1 MNQRMGERPQPINQL
16 DAFTDVGLSR
26 IRISAIDGRELQSE
40 HGTLIDYC
48 TTNYLG
54 FDFHPLMHEIGSR
67 YAQEWGS
74 LSGWS
79 RLEADAPIYSD
90 TEERICKFLGVK
102 ETILAHTITIT
113 NFSVMSAIAGRG
125 VVICDS
131 KVHSVV
137 YESARLARDHGATLC
152 RFKHQNM
159 SDLRAKLEENKGA
172 ESIVIAVDGVYSVST
187 EQAPIL
193 EMQKLA
199 KEFGAWLY
207 VDDAHG
213 FGILGRR
220 LSSSSDYGLGG
231 RGIIDHHGG
240 NYARTFY
247 VSSFG
252 KAFCTHSAFITIPDE
267 YNISLRE
274 RCMQY
279 IFSAPMPPYVLG
291 LVNAAMDLNEAEGDR
306 RRATL
311 FELCE
316 QFVSGLRAMNL
327 DISNEAGF
335 PVVFWK
341 VGEQDR
347 TIKIAQALLKGG
359 VLAGLRAFPV
369 VPPTECGFRFG
380 LTALHTKE
388 HVKKT
393 LRVISE
399 LTRESTT

>member
-1 MNQRMGERPQPINQL
+1 
-16 DAFTDVGLSR
+16 
-26 IRISAIDGRELQSE
+26 
-40 HGTLIDYC
+40 
-48 TTNYLG
+48 
-54 FDFHPLMHEIGSR
+54 
-67 YAQEWGS
+67 
-74 LSGWS
+74 
-79 RLEADAPIYSD
+79 
-90 TEERICKFLGVK
+90 
-102 ETILAHTITIT
+102 
-113 NFSVMSAIAGRG
+113 MSAIAGRG
-125 VVICDS
+125 VVICDN

-137 YESARLARDHGATLC
+137 YESARLARDHGAMLC
-152 RFKHQNM
+152 RFKHQDM
-159 SDLRAKLEENKGA
+159 SDLRAKLEDNKDA
-172 ESIVIAVDGVYSVST
+172 ETIVIAVDGVYSVST

-220 LSSSSDYGLGG
+220 SSSSAYGVGG

-240 NYARTFY
+240 DYARTFY

-252 KAFCTHSAFITIPDE
+252 KAFCTHSAFVTIPDE

-291 LVNAAMDLNEAEGDR
+291 LVNAAMDLNESEGDE
-306 RRATL
+306 RRATVL
-311 FELCE
+311 ELCE

-369 VPPTECGFRFG
+369 VPPAECGFRFG

-388 HVKKT
+388 HIKKT

-399 LTRESTT
+399 LTRGSTT